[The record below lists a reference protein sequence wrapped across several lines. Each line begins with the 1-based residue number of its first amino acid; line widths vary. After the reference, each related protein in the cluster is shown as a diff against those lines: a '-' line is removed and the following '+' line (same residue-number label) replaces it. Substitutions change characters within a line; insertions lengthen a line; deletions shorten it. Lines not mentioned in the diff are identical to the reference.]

1 MLVREPR
8 ESTPR
13 YSTDAYLR
21 GHAQLRPDAPQI
33 LLTLPQMW
41 AIIWAYN
48 RTHEGASVALAIR
61 HAPLIFD
68 RSKLKNDYR
77 GILDHAR
84 EDGAVL
90 IRDEGAETLYIV
102 RGSVYRH
109 LVAAEIEAQDFAQ
122 LVFAM
127 AQTSGAGPA
136 RPSPLSL
143 GRLSWASDLS
153 AESFQMFVSEYI
165 ESFFRAINRGDWE
178 EHRRM
183 VLAWRDTAA
192 VERDPALLAQIMDRA
207 DAAANEDIPR
217 PEPE

>member
-1 MLVREPR
+1 M
-8 ESTPR
+8 
-13 YSTDAYLR
+13 
-21 GHAQLRPDAPQI
+21 
-33 LLTLPQMW
+33 
-41 AIIWAYN
+41 
-48 RTHEGASVALAIR
+48 ALAVR

-102 RGSVYRH
+102 RGSVFGH
-109 LVAAEIEAQDFAQ
+109 LEAAQAEAQDFAQ
-122 LVFAM
+122 LVFAVEQ
-127 AQTSGAGPA
+127 ANTAGSA

-153 AESFQMFVSEYI
+153 AESFPVFVSEYI
-165 ESFFRAINRGDWE
+165 ESFFRAINRGDWD

-192 VERDPALLAQIMDRA
+192 VEADPALLADILDRG
-207 DAAANEDIPR
+207 DAASYVDIPR